1 MLNAGT
7 QSTAP
12 RLASIDVYRG
22 LVMLL
27 LLAEVLR
34 LCVVA
39 DALPGLVVWQFLC
52 YHQSHAEWTGTH
64 LHDLI
69 QPGFTFLVGVSMPL
83 SIARRLARGDSHT
96 QLLAHAA
103 RRALVLV
110 VLGIAML
117 SIHPRTILWKFDDT
131 LSQIGLGY
139 FFVFAMALGKP
150 RLWGMALAAILL
162 GYWLAFA
169 AYPVAEPDF
178 DYASVGITADWLKS
192 HGLSGWEAHWQK
204 NANLAYAFDA
214 WFLPLLPGNANYI
227 APKGLTTLNFIPTMA
242 TMILGLMAGRV
253 LTMPGP
259 ALDRLQRLGGAG
271 VLGLAAGALL
281 DWTGICPV
289 VKSLW
294 TPSWVLISGGW
305 CFIFMAGL
313 HWLVDQKGYR
323 RFAFPL
329 IVIGSNSL
337 AAYLLTN
344 AFRAFAWGSLVRVFG
359 NEVFLVLGPAY
370 QPLLYGLSVLMLF
383 WILLYAMHRAGWYLR
398 L

>member
-34 LCVVA
+34 LCVIA
-39 DALPGLVVWQFLC
+39 DALPGSVVWQFLC

-150 RLWGMALAAILL
+150 RLWGIALAAILL

-178 DYASVGITADWLKS
+178 DYASVVGADPQWV
-192 HGLSGWEAHWQK
+192 AVRQR
-204 NANLAYAFDA
+204 D
-214 WFLPLLPGNANYI
+214 I
-227 APKGLTTLNFIPTMA
+227 AD
-242 TMILGLMAGRV
+242 
-253 LTMPGP
+253 
-259 ALDRLQRLGGAG
+259 LDVFLQRRREI
-271 VLGLAAGALL
+271 LAVG
-281 DWTGICPV
+281 
-289 VKSLW
+289 K
-294 TPSWVLISGGW
+294 
-305 CFIFMAGL
+305 
-313 HWLVDQKGYR
+313 
-323 RFAFPL
+323 
-329 IVIGSNSL
+329 
-337 AAYLLTN
+337 
-344 AFRAFAWGSLVRVFG
+344 
-359 NEVFLVLGPAY
+359 PA
-370 QPLLYGLSVLMLF
+370 
-383 WILLYAMHRAGWYLR
+383 
-398 L
+398 